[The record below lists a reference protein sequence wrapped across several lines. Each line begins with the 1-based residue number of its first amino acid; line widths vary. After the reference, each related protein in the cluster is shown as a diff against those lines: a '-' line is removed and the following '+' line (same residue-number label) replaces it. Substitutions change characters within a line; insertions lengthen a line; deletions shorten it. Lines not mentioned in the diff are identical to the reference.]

1 MTTAPANPPPAPDDG
16 FEFELT
22 DLESARMALDDAVIE
37 IARQNAR
44 PTDPAEWA
52 KRRRPPSPADRALT
66 GETITW
72 MLALPDPM
80 RPEQLAQRMPRLA
93 NQIAAVWND
102 RLRCAS
108 ALHALTIDDRGGRR
122 GLPSDILGEVK
133 ALHRHLT
140 GAPA

>member
-1 MTTAPANPPPAPDDG
+1 MTLPPANVPPVPDEG

-22 DLESARMALDDAVIE
+22 DLASARMALDDAVTE

-52 KRRRPPSPADRALT
+52 KRRRPPSPVDRALT
-66 GETITW
+66 GEAITW
-72 MLALPDPM
+72 MLALPEPM
-80 RPEQLAQRMPRLA
+80 RPEQLAERMPRLA
-93 NQIAAVWND
+93 NKIAAVWND

-122 GLPSDILGEVK
+122 GLPGDILEEVK

-140 GAPA
+140 GAPL

>member
-1 MTTAPANPPPAPDDG
+1 MTTVPANPPPVPDEG

-22 DLESARMALDDAVIE
+22 DLASARMALDDAVTE

-52 KRRRPPSPADRALT
+52 KRRRPPSPVDRALT
-66 GETITW
+66 GEAITW
-72 MLALPDPM
+72 MLALPEPM
-80 RPEQLAQRMPRLA
+80 RPEQLAERMPRLA

-122 GLPSDILGEVK
+122 GLPGDILEEVK

-140 GAPA
+140 GAPL